1 MQRLE
6 SEREGVLKKIEKV
19 KTLIKRALEY
29 SKESTLDT
37 DSLVRLL
44 EKDFL
49 SLVLPPLLSLTV
61 IMPRTSLNNRQ
72 TPITTINSQQKKEG
86 RGF

>member
-6 SEREGVLKKIEKV
+6 LEREGVLKKIEKI

-29 SKESTLDT
+29 SKELILDIN
-37 DSLVRLL
+37 SLIYLL

-49 SLVLPPLLSLTV
+49 SLVLPPLLSLIV
-61 IMPRTSLNNRQ
+61 IMPRTSLNNR
-72 TPITTINSQQKKEG
+72 
-86 RGF
+86 

>member
-6 SEREGVLKKIEKV
+6 LKREGVLKKIEKI

-29 SKESTLDT
+29 SKELILDIN
-37 DSLVRLL
+37 SLIYLL

-49 SLVLPPLLSLTV
+49 SLVLPPLLSLIV
-61 IMPRTSLNNRQ
+61 IMPRTSLNNR
-72 TPITTINSQQKKEG
+72 
-86 RGF
+86 

>member
-6 SEREGVLKKIEKV
+6 LEREGVLKKIGKV

-29 SKESTLDT
+29 NKKLILDIN
-37 DSLVRLL
+37 SLIYLL

-49 SLVLPPLLSLTV
+49 SLILSLLLSLIV
-61 IMPRTSLNNRQ
+61 IIP
-72 TPITTINSQQKKEG
+72 
-86 RGF
+86 